1 MSESQKKKKGE
12 QRQGEGEKVGCGDLL
27 LPQPSHG
34 DGSFCGWDTDVYTLG
49 IPLGRGMCV

>member
-34 DGSFCGWDTDVYTLG
+34 DGSFRGWDTDVYTLG